1 MTIEER
7 LKAAKAALEEVRKAV
22 EAGEKKAEDLT
33 KAMKDVKDI
42 MAEKKAAE
50 EADTMIKSFATPE
63 TKPAEKTP
71 EKENFKTI
79 GEYVAN
85 EFKKSNIDV
94 KEKFDKSIACKAA
107 AVMDIPSSVSG
118 ATTQIEKEVIPGYR
132 RELLIAD
139 LFSTEQI
146 SGNAVTFYPESSTVE
161 GGPDIVA
168 EGAKKPMMSFED
180 PTAKTVSL
188 SKIASYMKETDEL
201 IEDTPWL
208 ADAINQRGMYQH
220 QLKVEDFLVAQLLGT
235 SGVQTGTGVGA
246 DDIFKAA
253 TNVKLQTGLPADA
266 VVVNPADYQTMRLA
280 KDQNGQYYGG
290 GYFYGQYGQGGIIE
304 QPSIWGLRT
313 VVSAAVPAG
322 EAIVGAFRLGAE
334 ILKKGG
340 VTVDIANQNEDDFLK
355 NLVTIL
361 IEERIALAVRRP
373 AAFCILSAD
382 SES

>member
-7 LKAAKAALEEVRKAV
+7 LKAAMDTLAEVKKAV
-22 EAGEKKAEDLT
+22 EAGEKTAEDLSN
-33 KAMKDVKDI
+33 AMKDVKDI
-42 MAEKKAAE
+42 QAEKKAAD
-50 EADTMIKSFATPE
+50 EADVMIKSFTTPE
-63 TKPAEKTP
+63 TKPADKAP
-71 EKENFKTI
+71 EKEKFRTI

-85 EFKKSNIDV
+85 EFKKSSIDV
-94 KEKFDKSIACKAA
+94 KQRFDKSVEYKAA

-118 ATTQIEKEVIPGYR
+118 ATTEYEKTVIEGYR
-132 RELLIAD
+132 RNLMIAD

-146 SGNAVTFYPESSTVE
+146 SGNAITFYPESSTVE

-168 EGAKKPMMSFED
+168 EGAKKPMMSFGD

-208 ADAINQRGMYQH
+208 ADAINNRGMYEH
-220 QLKVEDFLVAQLLGT
+220 MLKKEDFLVAQLLGT
-235 SGVQTGTGVGA
+235 SGVQTGTGLGA

-253 TNVKLQTGLPADA
+253 MAVENQTRLPADA
-266 VVVNPADYQTMRLA
+266 IVINPADYQTLRLA

-290 GYFYGQYGQGGIIE
+290 GYFYAQYGQGGIIE
-304 QPSIWGLRT
+304 QPPIWGLRT
-313 VVSAAVPAG
+313 VVSPAVPVG
-322 EAIVGAFRLGAE
+322 EAIVGAFKLGGE
-334 ILKKGG
+334 VLQKGG
-340 VTVDIANQNEDDFLK
+340 VTVDIAKQNEDDFIK

-361 IEERIALAVRRP
+361 IEERCALAVRRP
-373 AAFCILSAD
+373 DAFVILSAD

>member
-7 LKAAKAALEEVRKAV
+7 LKAAMDTLANIKKAV
-22 EAGEKKAEDLT
+22 EAGEKTAEDLS
-33 KAMKDVKDI
+33 KAVEDVKSI
-42 MAEKKAAE
+42 QAEKNAADEADRLIKSMATPQTKAAE
-50 EADTMIKSFATPE
+50 AEPQKAT
-63 TKPAEKTP
+63 
-71 EKENFKTI
+71 FKTV

-85 EFKKSNIDV
+85 EFKKANINV
-94 KEKFDKSIACKAA
+94 KEKFDKSIEYKAA
-107 AVMDIPSSVSG
+107 GVMDIPSAVSG
-118 ATTQIEKEVIPGYR
+118 ATTQYEKEIIEGYR

-161 GGPDIVA
+161 GGPDVVA
-168 EGAKKPMMSFED
+168 EGAKKPMMSFGD

-188 SKIASYMKETDEL
+188 SKIASYMKETEEL
-201 IEDTPWL
+201 VEDTPWL
-208 ADAINQRGMYQH
+208 ATAINGRGMYEH
-220 QLKVEDFLVAQLLGT
+220 QLKVEDFLVAQLIGT
-235 SGVQTGTGVGA
+235 SGVQTQTGLGA
-246 DDIFKAA
+246 DEIFKAA
-253 TNVKLQTGLPADA
+253 TAVKNQTKLPADA
-266 VVVNPADYQTMRLA
+266 VVINPADYQTLRLA

-290 GYFYGQYGQGGIIE
+290 GYFYGQYGNGGIIE

-334 ILKKGG
+334 VLKKGG
-340 VTVDIANQNEDDFLK
+340 VTVDIANQNEDDFIK
-355 NLVTIL
+355 NLITIL

-373 AAFCILSAD
+373 DAFVILSAD

>member
-7 LKAAKAALEEVRKAV
+7 LKAAMDTLANIKKAV
-22 EAGEKKAEDLT
+22 EAGEKTAEDLS
-33 KAMKDVKDI
+33 KAMEDVKSI
-42 MAEKKAAE
+42 QAEKNAADEADRLIKSMTTPQTKAAE
-50 EADTMIKSFATPE
+50 AEPQKAT
-63 TKPAEKTP
+63 
-71 EKENFKTI
+71 FKTV

-85 EFKKSNIDV
+85 EFKKANINV
-94 KEKFDKSIACKAA
+94 KEKFDKSIEYKAA
-107 AVMDIPSSVSG
+107 GVMDIPSAVSG

-161 GGPDIVA
+161 GGSDVVA
-168 EGAKKPMMSFED
+168 EGAKKPMVSFGD
-180 PTAKTVSL
+180 PAAKTVSL
-188 SKIASYMKETDEL
+188 SKVASYMKETEEL
-201 IEDTPWL
+201 VEDTPWL
-208 ADAINQRGMYQH
+208 ATAINGRGMYEH

-290 GYFYGQYGQGGIIE
+290 GYFYGQYGNGGIIE

-334 ILKKGG
+334 VLKKGG
-340 VTVDIANQNEDDFLK
+340 VTVNIANQNEDDFIK
-355 NLVTIL
+355 NLITIL

-373 AAFCILSAD
+373 DAFVILSAD

>member
-7 LKAAKAALEEVRKAV
+7 LKAAKAALEEVKKAV

-71 EKENFKTI
+71 EKESFKTI

-168 EGAKKPMMSFED
+168 EGAKKPMMSFGD

>member
-7 LKAAKAALEEVRKAV
+7 LKAAKAALEEVKKAV

-33 KAMKDVKDI
+33 KAMEDVKTI

-168 EGAKKPMMSFED
+168 EGAKKPMMSFGD
-180 PTAKTVSL
+180 PAAKTVSL

>member
-7 LKAAKAALEEVRKAV
+7 LKAAKAALEEVKKAV

-33 KAMKDVKDI
+33 KAMEDVKAI

-71 EKENFKTI
+71 ERENFKTI

-146 SGNAVTFYPESSTVE
+146 SGNAVTFYSESSTVE

-168 EGAKKPMMSFED
+168 EGAKKPMMSFVD

>member
-7 LKAAKAALEEVRKAV
+7 LKAAKAALEAVKKAV

-33 KAMKDVKDI
+33 KAMEDVKTI

-94 KEKFDKSIACKAA
+94 KQRFDKSVEAKAA
-107 AVMDIPSSVSG
+107 AVMDIPSAVSG
-118 ATTQIEKEVIPGYR
+118 ATTQYEKEVIPGYR

-161 GGPDIVA
+161 GGPDVVA
-168 EGAKKPMMSFED
+168 EGAKKPMMSFGD

-340 VTVDIANQNEDDFLK
+340 VIVDIAKQNEDDFVK

>member
-1 MTIEER
+1 
-7 LKAAKAALEEVRKAV
+7 
-22 EAGEKKAEDLT
+22 
-33 KAMKDVKDI
+33 
-42 MAEKKAAE
+42 
-50 EADTMIKSFATPE
+50 
-63 TKPAEKTP
+63 
-71 EKENFKTI
+71 
-79 GEYVAN
+79 
-85 EFKKSNIDV
+85 
-94 KEKFDKSIACKAA
+94 
-107 AVMDIPSSVSG
+107 
-118 ATTQIEKEVIPGYR
+118 
-132 RELLIAD
+132 
-139 LFSTEQI
+139 
-146 SGNAVTFYPESSTVE
+146 
-161 GGPDIVA
+161 
-168 EGAKKPMMSFED
+168 
-180 PTAKTVSL
+180 
-188 SKIASYMKETDEL
+188 MKETDEL

>member
-7 LKAAKAALEEVRKAV
+7 LKAAMDTLAEVKKAV
-22 EAGEKKAEDLT
+22 EAGEKTAEDLSN
-33 KAMKDVKDI
+33 AMKDVKDI
-42 MAEKKAAE
+42 QAEKKAAD
-50 EADTMIKSFATPE
+50 EADVMIKSFTTPE
-63 TKPAEKTP
+63 TKPADKAP
-71 EKENFKTI
+71 EKEKFRTI

-85 EFKKSNIDV
+85 EFKKSSIDV
-94 KEKFDKSIACKAA
+94 KQRFDKSVEYKAA

-118 ATTQIEKEVIPGYR
+118 ATTEYEKTVIEGYR
-132 RELLIAD
+132 RNLMIAD

-146 SGNAVTFYPESSTVE
+146 SGNAITFYPESSTVE

-168 EGAKKPMMSFED
+168 EGAKKPMMSFGD

-208 ADAINQRGMYQH
+208 ADAINNRGMYEH
-220 QLKVEDFLVAQLLGT
+220 MLKKEDFLVAQLLGT
-235 SGVQTGTGVGA
+235 SGVQTGTGLGA

-253 TNVKLQTGLPADA
+253 MAVENQTRLPADA
-266 VVVNPADYQTMRLA
+266 IAINPADYQTLRLA

-290 GYFYGQYGQGGIIE
+290 GYFYAQYGQGGIIE
-304 QPSIWGLRT
+304 QPPIWGLRT
-313 VVSAAVPAG
+313 VVSPAVPVG
-322 EAIVGAFRLGAE
+322 EAIVGAFKLGGE
-334 ILKKGG
+334 VLQKGG
-340 VTVDIANQNEDDFLK
+340 VTVDIAKQNEDDFIK

-361 IEERIALAVRRP
+361 IEERCALAVRRP
-373 AAFCILSAD
+373 DAFVILSAD